1 MHLAVPRLQV
11 SWPEWVEVQPLAQPL
26 ALREVLRAYLRALL
40 SDSVWAPQSAAYMAS
55 CIAAGRVGTR
65 LPLPTF
71 QGQSPVSENGVAP

>member
-40 SDSVWAPQSAAYMAS
+40 SDSV
-55 CIAAGRVGTR
+55 
-65 LPLPTF
+65 
-71 QGQSPVSENGVAP
+71 